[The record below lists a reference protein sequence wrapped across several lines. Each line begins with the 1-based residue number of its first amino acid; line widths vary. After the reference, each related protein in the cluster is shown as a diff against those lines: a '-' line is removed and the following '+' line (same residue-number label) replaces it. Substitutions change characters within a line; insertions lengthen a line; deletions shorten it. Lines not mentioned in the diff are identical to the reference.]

1 MPRCERCGYLGAAKK
16 WCARCA
22 SIDPSPSRRWMIR
35 GVILF
40 VFVLGVAAVLVVPRT
55 LAKQAAS
62 EAMAKAKSFTVP
74 REAKPAPTR

>member
-1 MPRCERCGYLGAAKK
+1 
-16 WCARCA
+16 
-22 SIDPSPSRRWMIR
+22 MIR